1 MKKVAIA
8 IAETILLSG
17 AILLWPKTAS
27 AQDYPVKPIRV
38 ITGPVGGG
46 GDFQTRTIAQGIAGP
61 LGQPLIVDNRPN
73 NLHGEIGSKAPPDG
87 YTLILTG
94 GSFWSLP

>member
-1 MKKVAIA
+1 MRAA
-8 IAETILLSG
+8 SGFIAETVLFAA
-17 AILLWPKTAS
+17 AILLWPAIVS
-27 AQDYPVKPIRV
+27 AQDYPLKPIRV

-73 NLHGEIGSKAPPDG
+73 NLHGEIGS
-87 YTLILTG
+87 
-94 GSFWSLP
+94 